1 MKRKFKANG
10 QTYTANIEKDG
21 KFYLVKC
28 LELDTYTQG
37 NTIRDALKNIKE
49 ATELYLEVFR
59 CINDYK

>member
-10 QTYTANIEKDG
+10 QTYIANIEKDG

-49 ATELYLEVFR
+49 ATELYLEIFPM
-59 CINDYK
+59 YK